1 MPSSV
6 IFVHVIAGA
15 VILFGGR
22 KLFWLF
28 IAVAGFFF
36 GAAVASDLLI
46 GHSRWLIWATAVLA
60 GLAGALLAVLLQR
73 VAFIMAGFY
82 GGGYLAIIL
91 VQSFGWPISETLVTV
106 VGGIIGALFVA
117 LAVDWAIIVISS
129 LAGSSIIVSAL
140 ELQSIMGLFI
150 GGVLAGLGII
160 IQTAYL
166 RKTSNSAPSKKENG
180 SVT

>member
-6 IFVHVIAGA
+6 IFVHLIAGA
-15 VILFGGR
+15 VILFAGR

-28 IAVAGFFF
+28 IAVAGFFI

-46 GHSRWLIWATAVLA
+46 GYSRWLIWAMAVLA
-60 GLAGALLAVLLQR
+60 GLAGALFAVLLQR
-73 VAFIMAGFY
+73 VAFVMAGFY
-82 GGGYLAIIL
+82 GGGYLAIVM
-91 VQSFGWPISETLVTV
+91 VQSFGWPISETLVTI

-140 ELQSIMGLFI
+140 ELQSITNLFI

-160 IQTAYL
+160 VQTAYV
-166 RKTSNSAPSKKENG
+166 RKISNSPPVKKRG
-180 SVT
+180 